1 MSIPQSYVD
10 NTYHEENNLK
20 HKIIVFNK
28 TKNVD
33 ITEYLD
39 NDTLEISKF
48 LENETQSIAPNT
60 LDLTFVAPEADKTAE
75 KEIVYFTDSDKTFD
89 VYDMLFTAFKDSY
102 ANNIV
107 SIDDE
112 IHIID
117 NFENEDLL
125 LFVGIVTKPVVRKE
139 HLRSYIKLNLE
150 DKTILGYKKRFDK
163 DYVYQGHYMHHS
175 GAKNLSLMYKLAK
188 ELGFADEDIEI
199 EEMQHTIS
207 DYITIPVAKF
217 EKDKSIM
224 EELAELVRAVVG
236 DIWVTREGKLKITS
250 LLNQKDTNIVDYKL
264 KYGNILNYLESTVTK
279 PENNKVEVSFTENKT
294 EARQAIFILAG
305 QNADYENDDAKVKVP
320 ADTITNN
327 EYWQIKYLTDYVNNL
342 EKTPEVVAY
351 IPNSDGTKT
360 YIAYTDYELIL
371 DNDGGKIK
379 FFNHTDTDIFI
390 ERFKLYGEPIKIY
403 EGNTVTYTEKNLAD
417 HEIELYTYD
426 NKYVQDIRLAQ
437 SVARYLYFKNCREK
451 TTHKMKMNS
460 IPFLEL
466 QDVVK
471 LDFEELTADIQLT
484 KITQKEN
491 ELEIEAVEYEEYK
504 PNTQYF
510 ENQKSNLFDESY
522 LNNGYVEWGNIKYP
536 TDKPP
541 APINLVPK
549 NRFLGVEVLWDKV
562 NRDDIQEY
570 IVYMKGLTE
579 NGDYT
584 GLNLKFS
591 RGNSTHFLANA
602 EPGFYE
608 IKVSV
613 ITMAGVESDQSTAV
627 IAKSLEITGDM
638 VDVDGD
644 TIVVDTGTQ
653 KLILGTVYADN
664 ISANSILARHIVSN
678 TIEARHI
685 KANSITTDK
694 ILFGAGD
701 AIQKGAS
708 GGIEVKLLNGNSLTV
723 QGLINVYSGAGMA
736 VYDKGVSDSTKL
748 TLIQGGVIKFA
759 EWSP

>member
-1 MSIPQSYVD
+1 MFTQSYID
-10 NTYHEENNLK
+10 KTYLEENNLK
-20 HKIIVFNK
+20 HRIKIFNK

-33 ITEYLD
+33 ISEYLD

-48 LENETQSIAPNT
+48 LENETQSIAANT
-60 LDLTFVAPEADKTAE
+60 LDLTFLKPDADKSAE
-75 KEIVYFTDSDKTFD
+75 KEVIYFTDSDKTFD
-89 VYDMLFTAFKDSY
+89 VYDMLFTDFKDSHE
-102 ANNIV
+102 NNI
-107 SIDDE
+107 INLNDE
-112 IHIID
+112 IHVID
-117 NFENEDLL
+117 LFDGEELL
-125 LFVGIVTKPVVRKE
+125 LFVGIVAEPVVRRE
-139 HLRSYIKLNLE
+139 HLRTYIKLKLE
-150 DKTILGYKKRFDK
+150 DKTSIGFKKRFDK
-163 DYVYQGHYMHHS
+163 DYVYQGHYVYHS

-188 ELGFADEDIEI
+188 ELGFEDNDIEI
-199 EEMQHTIS
+199 EEMKHTLG
-207 DYITIPVAKF
+207 DYIIIPVAKF

-224 EELAELVRAVVG
+224 EELAELVRSVVG

-264 KYGNILNYLESTVTK
+264 KYGNILNYLESAVTK
-279 PENNKVEVSFTENKT
+279 PETNKVEVSFTENKT
-294 EARQAIFILAG
+294 EARQAVFILAG
-305 QNADYENDDAKVKVP
+305 QNANYENDDAKVKVP
-320 ADTITNN
+320 ANTLTNN

-342 EKTPEVVAY
+342 EKTPEVTAY

-360 YIAYTDYELIL
+360 YITYTDYELVL
-371 DNDGGKIK
+371 DNDGGKVK
-379 FFNHTDTDIFI
+379 FFNHTASDIFI
-390 ERFKLYGEPIKIY
+390 EKFKLYGEPIKVY

-417 HEIELYTYD
+417 HEIELYTYE

-451 TTHKMKMNS
+451 TTHKMRTNS

-471 LDFEELTADIQLT
+471 IDFEELTADIQLT
-484 KITQKEN
+484 KITQKQN

-504 PNTQYF
+504 PNTEYF

-549 NRFLGVEVLWDKV
+549 NRFLGIEVLWDKV
-562 NRDDIQEY
+562 NRDDVQEY

-579 NGDYT
+579 TGDYT

-602 EPGFYE
+602 DPGFYE

-613 ITMAGVESDQSTAV
+613 VTMAGVESDQSTAV

-644 TIVVDTGTQ
+644 TIVVETGTQ

-701 AIQKGAS
+701 AIQKNAS
-708 GGIEVKLLNGNSLTV
+708 GGIEVKLLNGNTLSV
-723 QGLINVYSGAGMA
+723 VGMMNIFSGAGLA
-736 VYDKGVSDSTKL
+736 IYNGTTDTNSTKL

>member
-1 MSIPQSYVD
+1 MLPQSYID
-10 NTYHEENNLK
+10 KTYLEENNLK
-20 HKIIVFNK
+20 HRIKIYNK

-33 ITEYLD
+33 ISEYLD

-48 LENETQSIAPNT
+48 LENETQSIAANT
-60 LDLTFVAPEADKTAE
+60 LDLTFLKPETDKSSE
-75 KEIVYFTDSDKTFD
+75 KEVIYFSDSDKTFD
-89 VYDMLFTAFKDSY
+89 VYDMLFTDFKDSY
-102 ANNIV
+102 ENNI
-107 SIDDE
+107 INLNDE
-112 IHIID
+112 IHVID
-117 NFENEDLL
+117 LFDGEELL
-125 LFVGIVTKPVVRKE
+125 LFVGIVSEPVIRRE
-139 HLRSYIKLNLE
+139 HLRTYIKLKLE
-150 DKTILGYKKRFDK
+150 DKTSIGFKKRFDK
-163 DYVYQGHYMHHS
+163 DYIFQGHYVYHS
-175 GAKNLSLMYKLAK
+175 GAKNLSLLYKLAK
-188 ELGFADEDIEI
+188 ELGFEDTDIEI
-199 EEMQHTIS
+199 EEMKHTLG

-224 EELAELVRAVVG
+224 EELAELVRSIVG

-279 PENNKVEVSFTENKT
+279 PESNKVEVSFTENKT
-294 EARQAIFILAG
+294 EARQAVFILAG
-305 QNADYENDDAKVKVP
+305 QNASYEADDAKVKVP
-320 ADTITNN
+320 ANTLTNN

-360 YIAYTDYELIL
+360 YITYTDYELVL
-371 DNDGGKIK
+371 DNDGGKVK
-379 FFNHTDTDIFI
+379 FFNHTTSDIFI
-390 ERFKLYGEPIKIY
+390 EKFKLYGEPIKVY
-403 EGNTVTYTEKNLAD
+403 SGNTVTYTEKNLAD
-417 HEIELYTYD
+417 HEIELYTYE

-451 TTHKMKMNS
+451 TTYKMRTNS

-466 QDVVK
+466 QDVIK
-471 LDFEELTADIQLT
+471 LDFEDITKDIQLT

-491 ELEIEAVEYEEYK
+491 ELEIESVEYEEYK
-504 PNTQYF
+504 PNIEHF

-549 NRFLGVEVLWDKV
+549 NRFMGIEVIWNKV
-562 NRDDIQEY
+562 TRDDIQEY
-570 IVYMKGLTE
+570 IVYMKGITE
-579 NGDYT
+579 DGHYT
-584 GLNLKFS
+584 GLDLKFS

-608 IKVSV
+608 IKVSC
-613 ITMAGVESDQSTAV
+613 ITMAGIESDQSTAV
-627 IAKSLEITGDM
+627 IARALEISGEMLDI
-638 VDVDGD
+638 DGD
-644 TIVVDTGTQ
+644 TLVVNTGTQ
-653 KLILGTVYADN
+653 KLVLGTVYADN
-664 ISANSILARHIVSN
+664 ISTNSILARHIVSN

-708 GGIEVKLLNGNSLTV
+708 GGIEVKLINGNSLDISGML
-723 QGLINVYSGAGMA
+723 QVYSKAGLT
-736 VYDKGVSDSTKL
+736 VYNNTTDANSTKK
-748 TLIQGGVIKFA
+748 TVIQGGMIIFY
-759 EWSP
+759 ERSP

>member
-1 MSIPQSYVD
+1 MLPQSYID
-10 NTYHEENNLK
+10 KTYLEENNLK
-20 HKIIVFNK
+20 HRIKIYNK

-33 ITEYLD
+33 ISEYLD

-48 LENETQSIAPNT
+48 LENETQSIAANT
-60 LDLTFVAPEADKTAE
+60 LDLTFLKPETDKSSE
-75 KEIVYFTDSDKTFD
+75 KEVIYFSDSDKTFD
-89 VYDMLFTAFKDSY
+89 VYDMLFTDFKDSY
-102 ANNIV
+102 ENNI
-107 SIDDE
+107 INLNDE
-112 IHIID
+112 IHVID
-117 NFENEDLL
+117 LFDGEELL
-125 LFVGIVTKPVVRKE
+125 LFVGIVSEPVIRRE
-139 HLRSYIKLNLE
+139 HLRTYIKLKLE
-150 DKTILGYKKRFDK
+150 DKTSIGFKKRFDK
-163 DYVYQGHYMHHS
+163 DYVFQGYYVYHS
-175 GAKNLSLMYKLAK
+175 GAKNLSLLYKLAK
-188 ELGFADEDIEI
+188 ELGFEDIDIEI
-199 EEMQHTIS
+199 EEMKHTLG

-224 EELAELVRAVVG
+224 EELAELVRSVVG

-264 KYGNILNYLESTVTK
+264 KYRNILNYLESTVTK
-279 PENNKVEVSFTENKT
+279 PESNKVEVSFTENKT
-294 EARQAIFILAG
+294 EARQAVFILAG
-305 QNADYENDDAKVKVP
+305 QNANYEADDAKVKVP
-320 ADTITNN
+320 ANTLTNN

-360 YIAYTDYELIL
+360 YITYTDYELVL
-371 DNDGGKIK
+371 DNDGGKVK
-379 FFNHTDTDIFI
+379 FFNHTTSDIFI
-390 ERFKLYGEPIKIY
+390 EKFKLYGEPIKVY

-426 NKYVQDIRLAQ
+426 NKYIQDIRLAQ

-451 TTHKMKMNS
+451 TTHKMRTNS

-484 KITQKEN
+484 KITQKQN

-504 PNTQYF
+504 PNTEYF

-536 TDKPP
+536 ADKPP
-541 APINLVPK
+541 TPINLVPE
-549 NRFLGVEVLWDKV
+549 NLHLGVGAKWDKV

-591 RGNSTHFLANA
+591 RGNSTHFLANTD
-602 EPGFYE
+602 PGFYE
-608 IKVSV
+608 IKVSCV
-613 ITMAGVESDQSTAV
+613 TMAGMESDQSTAV
-627 IAKSLEITGDM
+627 IAKSLEITGEQIG
-638 VDVDGD
+638 VDGD
-644 TIVVDTGTQ
+644 TIVVDTGSK
-653 KLILGTVYADN
+653 KLILGTVYAKN
-664 ISANSILARHIVSN
+664 ISADNILARHIAAN
-678 TIEARHI
+678 QIEAKHV
-685 KANSITTDK
+685 KANTITTDK

-708 GGIEVKLLNGNSLTV
+708 GGIEVKLLNGNTLSV
-723 QGLINVYSGAGMA
+723 VGMMNIFSGAGLA
-736 VYDKGVSDSTKL
+736 IYNGTTDTNSTKL